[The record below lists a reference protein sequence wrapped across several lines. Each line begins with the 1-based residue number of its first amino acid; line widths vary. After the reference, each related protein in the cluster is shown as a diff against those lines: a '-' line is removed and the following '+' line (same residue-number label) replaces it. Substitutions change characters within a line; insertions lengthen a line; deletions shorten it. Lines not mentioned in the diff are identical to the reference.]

1 MGHDPPRVFRS
12 AGVQYA
18 AGMRATRQ
26 VRYSVSGIFDL
37 AYHGAGRPIRVEEI
51 GERQGV
57 PIRYLEQLFQRLR
70 RAGLVT
76 SKRGPGGGYVLARPP
91 EQISLAD
98 VVRAVQGEVLLG
110 PAGPGHESLG
120 FIWEELRAAITE
132 ALASRTVASLCRE
145 AARRGLDRVPNEP
158 LMYHI

>member
-1 MGHDPPRVFRS
+1 
-12 AGVQYA
+12 
-18 AGMRATRQ
+18 MRATRQ
-26 VRYSVSGIFDL
+26 VRYSLCGVFDL
-37 AYHGAGRPIRVEEI
+37 AYHGSGRPVRVEEI
-51 GERQGV
+51 GTRQGV

-70 RAGLVT
+70 RAGLVV
-76 SKRGPGGGYVLARPP
+76 SKRGPGGGYVLARSP

-110 PAGPGHESLG
+110 PQDASPEPLG
-120 FIWEELRAAITE
+120 FIWDELRAALGE

-145 AARRGLDRVPNEP
+145 AARRGVERAPGEP